1 VNTSLL
7 SVSVVICTVN
17 RCESL
22 RTALA
27 SVSEWRSAF
36 AELIVVYAPSTD
48 ATEQVIA
55 EYREIIDR
63 LVICPEK
70 NVALARNLG
79 LQASSQEIVMYL
91 DDDILPVKE
100 WLDAHLE
107 IYASQGTQCGCV
119 AGAVR
124 DKTKPHAPLQFAWGI
139 NSLLSESK
147 PILSEEKAKKYTAN
161 SYWFPAVMGAN
172 VSYKRDALCKIGGF
186 DNFFEYFLEE
196 TDVCL
201 RLIQAGDRVWY
212 TDFTVDHYPAKS
224 HNREDQKHLTCW
236 YSLAKNTTYFAIKHG
251 WEQISIPILITRLTF
266 LLIYRCLLRILRL
279 KLTHNLPISILLQYI
294 QQSAEGVRIGWE
306 AGMRLHQ
313 TKGSKIKSS
322 AD

>member
-1 VNTSLL
+1 MNTSLL
-7 SVSVVICTVN
+7 SVSVVICTVD

-22 RTALA
+22 KKVLA
-27 SVSEWRSAF
+27 AVSQWRSTF
-36 AELIVVYAPSTD
+36 AEMVVVYAPSVD
-48 ATEQVIA
+48 ATKQVLA
-55 EYREIIDR
+55 EYSSIIDK
-63 LVICPEK
+63 LVVCPEK

-91 DDDILPVKE
+91 DDDILPIKE
-100 WLDAHLE
+100 WLEAHIA
-107 IYASQGTQCGCV
+107 IYNSQGRQCACV

-124 DKTKPHAPLQFAWGI
+124 DKTKPDAPLQFAWGI

-147 PILSEEKAKKYTAN
+147 PILSQEEAKRYITN

-172 VSYKRDALCKIGGF
+172 VSYRREALNKIGGF
-186 DNFFEYFLEE
+186 DHFFEYFLEE

-201 RLIQAGDRVWY
+201 RLIQAGDRVCY

-251 WEQISIPILITRLTF
+251 WQQIPLPILLTRLTF

-279 KLTHNLPISILLQYI
+279 KLTHNLPGSILIQYI
-294 QQSAEGVRIGWE
+294 QQSLSGIRIGWD

-313 TKGSKIKSS
+313 VKS
-322 AD
+322 ARLAKNLN